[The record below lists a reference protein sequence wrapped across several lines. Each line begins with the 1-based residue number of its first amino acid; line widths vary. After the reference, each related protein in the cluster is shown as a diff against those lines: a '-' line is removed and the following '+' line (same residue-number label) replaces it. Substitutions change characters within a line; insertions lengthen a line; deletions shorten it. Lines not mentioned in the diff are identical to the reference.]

1 MWRKVL
7 INNMMRWHPQRF
19 CASQGMS
26 RHSVPH
32 QFRTTHVRQTPFTDT
47 ATNRKM
53 PARVPLSLSLSRIV
67 PASPAP
73 TNEVIALR
81 PRRY

>member
-1 MWRKVL
+1 
-7 INNMMRWHPQRF
+7 
-19 CASQGMS
+19 
-26 RHSVPH
+26 
-32 QFRTTHVRQTPFTDT
+32 VRQTPFTDT